1 MGKRH
6 ARVLSGLPER
16 YHLAATYD
24 LDGGNVPGVRTCS
37 SEAEA
42 IALSEVVVVA
52 TPIEAHFATVA
63 RALASGRHVLVE
75 KPLCSSTDEARALAR
90 GGRGGARLFV
100 GQSERFNPVVRA
112 LARLVRND
120 PALSI
125 DLTRVGPAR
134 PCGAGVL
141 LNLGVHD
148 FDLAGYLGGGPV
160 SVQALRIA
168 PSPQAA
174 SRDEVAHVLF
184 RVPGGATGSILVDR
198 TAPARRRTLRL
209 VTARWVYEGDLLSHR
224 LVRRARSGGAPSEV
238 PLAREEPLAAQAASL
253 ADALD
258 PAADWGAREIATGAD
273 GARAVALAEH
283 SARAASAGSGSDAC
297 GEEAEKLSVLGS
309 P

>member
-6 ARVLSGLPER
+6 ARVLSELPER
-16 YHLAATYD
+16 FRLVGTYD
-24 LDGGNVPGVRTCS
+24 LDHGIAVPGVRRCPT
-37 SEAEA
+37 EAEA
-42 IALSEVVVVA
+42 IDLAEVVVVA
-52 TPIEAHFATVA
+52 TPIEAHFASAA
-63 RALASGRHVLVE
+63 RALAAGRHVLVE
-75 KPLCSSTDEARALAR
+75 KPLCSSAGEARTLAK

-134 PCGAGVL
+134 PCSAGVL

-148 FDLAGYLGGGPV
+148 FDLAGYLGRSSV
-160 SVQALRIA
+160 SVESLRIA
-168 PSPQAA
+168 PSPRDV
-174 SRDEVAHVLF
+174 SRDDVARILF
-184 RVPGGATGSILVDR
+184 RTARGATGTMVVDR
-198 TAPARRRTLRL
+198 TAPVRRRTVRL

-224 LVRRARSGGAPSEV
+224 LLRRARSGGAASEV
-238 PLAREEPLAAQAASL
+238 PLPREEPLTAQALSL

-258 PAADWGAREIATGAD
+258 SGVIRRAREIATGAD

-283 SARAASAGSGSDAC
+283 SACADARSDVSGQ
-297 GEEAEKLSVLGS
+297 EAEKLSVLGS